1 MKKLLN
7 LSLLVDETEIDSV
20 IEKSQKLIKHPGCVN
35 FHAERGNYPVYYT
48 GNDIWACKSVVIN
61 FDKYNFYDGWTGSL
75 EYNSYGRLMN
85 IFRYWSN
92 IAYCGKIGSYA
103 IINDSKVV
111 CSVDMSKCS
120 SSDPMAR
127 GIFESLFFCLA
138 NGVVFKKENKHYRGF
153 GAENIKGLLVS
164 DESALDIVR
173 NSVVENHKIFKL

>member
-20 IEKSQKLIKHPGCVN
+20 IEQSKKLIKHSGCVN
-35 FHAERGNYPVYYT
+35 FHAEQVNHPIYYT
-48 GNDIWACKSVVIN
+48 SRDIWACKSVVIN
-61 FDKYNFYDGWTGSL
+61 FDNCTFYDDWTGTPQSNL
-75 EYNSYGRLMN
+75 CDRLMN

-92 IAYCGKIGSYA
+92 IAYCGKISSYA
-103 IINDSKVV
+103 IINNSRVV

-138 NGVVFKKENKHYRGF
+138 NGVVFKKENRHYRGF
-153 GAENIKGLLVS
+153 GVENIKGLLVS
-164 DESALDIVR
+164 NELATNIVR
-173 NSVVENHKIFKL
+173 SSIVDNYKIFEL